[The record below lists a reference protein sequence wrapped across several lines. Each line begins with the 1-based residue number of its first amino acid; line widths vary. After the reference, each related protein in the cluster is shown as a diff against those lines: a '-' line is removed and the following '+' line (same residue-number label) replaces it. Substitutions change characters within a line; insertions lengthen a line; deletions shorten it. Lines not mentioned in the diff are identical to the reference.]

1 MTTIE
6 QELNKTPYWTIE
18 VDSVKFSLKETRKE
32 ENIFDCEVFGTF
44 YDNFDAEFLEY
55 YDADFVSH
63 IEIVENSDGR
73 YIFDSEDVAMNCE
86 VIKKIIYDRRKI
98 RRNL

>member
-6 QELNKTPYWTIE
+6 QELNKTPYWTVE
-18 VDSVKFSLKETRKE
+18 VDSVRFSLKETRKE
-32 ENIFDCEVFGTF
+32 ENIFDCEVFGIF

-63 IEIVENSDGR
+63 IEIVENGDGQ
-73 YIFDSEDVAMNCE
+73 YIFDSEGVAMNCE
-86 VIKKIIYDRRKI
+86 VIKK
-98 RRNL
+98 N